1 MFTGI
6 VEERGRVAVAGDGH
20 LVVEARTVVRDSD
33 VGASVSVNGVCLT
46 VVERTDTSLRFDLSE
61 QSIERTC
68 LGDLR
73 PGDPVNLERPVTLVA
88 RLGGH
93 LVQGHVDGVGEV
105 TRVDADA
112 TGGARLSL
120 RVPAE
125 LARYVVERGSI
136 AIDGV
141 SLTIAAVDGE
151 EITVALI
158 PHTRAMTTLGL
169 AAPAASRGQ
178 LYTME
183 IGGTGRIWQIGT
195 DGAARQIGGASAYP
209 VVKDSTG
216 HALEAADFSD
226 AYVIARSSR
235 VVFNSPNHVQALAL
249 FTDLGFS
256 GEALLEDHIRD
267 RTGHLRDLMVLA
279 HHVGRNWSGMST
291 LGLAE
296 ELGQPTP

>member
-61 QSIERTC
+61 QTIERTC
-68 LGDLR
+68 LRNLR

-105 TRVDADA
+105 TRVDADT

-158 PHTRAMTTLGL
+158 PHTLAVTTLGL
-169 AAPAASRGQ
+169 AVP
-178 LYTME
+178 
-183 IGGTGRIWQIGT
+183 GRH
-195 DGAARQIGGASAYP
+195 
-209 VVKDSTG
+209 VNV
-216 HALEAADFSD
+216 EAD
-226 AYVIARSSR
+226 VIARYVERSMER
-235 VVFNSPNHVQALAL
+235 
-249 FTDLGFS
+249 S
-256 GEALLEDHIRD
+256 GR
-267 RTGHLRDLMVLA
+267 
-279 HHVGRNWSGMST
+279 
-291 LGLAE
+291 
-296 ELGQPTP
+296 

>member
-61 QSIERTC
+61 QTIERTC
-68 LGDLR
+68 LRNLR

-105 TRVDADA
+105 TRVDADT

-158 PHTRAMTTLGL
+158 PHTLAVTTLGF
-169 AAPAASRGQ
+169 AAP
-178 LYTME
+178 
-183 IGGTGRIWQIGT
+183 GRQ
-195 DGAARQIGGASAYP
+195 
-209 VVKDSTG
+209 VNV
-216 HALEAADFSD
+216 EAD
-226 AYVIARSSR
+226 VIARYVERSMER
-235 VVFNSPNHVQALAL
+235 
-249 FTDLGFS
+249 S
-256 GEALLEDHIRD
+256 GR
-267 RTGHLRDLMVLA
+267 
-279 HHVGRNWSGMST
+279 
-291 LGLAE
+291 
-296 ELGQPTP
+296 

>member
-46 VVERTDTSLRFDLSE
+46 VVERTDASLRFDLSE
-61 QSIERTC
+61 QTLERTC
-68 LGDLR
+68 LRDLR

-105 TRVDADA
+105 TRVDVDA
-112 TGGARLSL
+112 TGGARVSL

-141 SLTIAAVDGE
+141 SLTIAAVEGE

-158 PHTRAMTTLGL
+158 PHTLAVTTLGL
-169 AAPAASRGQ
+169 AAP
-178 LYTME
+178 
-183 IGGTGRIWQIGT
+183 GRQ
-195 DGAARQIGGASAYP
+195 
-209 VVKDSTG
+209 VNV
-216 HALEAADFSD
+216 EAD
-226 AYVIARSSR
+226 VIARYVERSMER
-235 VVFNSPNHVQALAL
+235 
-249 FTDLGFS
+249 S
-256 GEALLEDHIRD
+256 GR
-267 RTGHLRDLMVLA
+267 
-279 HHVGRNWSGMST
+279 
-291 LGLAE
+291 
-296 ELGQPTP
+296 

>member
-6 VEERGRVAVAGDGH
+6 VEERGRVAVARDGH

-61 QSIERTC
+61 QTIERTC
-68 LGDLR
+68 LRDLR

-105 TRVDADA
+105 TRVDVDA

-158 PHTRAMTTLGL
+158 PHTLAVTTLGL
-169 AAPAASRGQ
+169 AVP
-178 LYTME
+178 
-183 IGGTGRIWQIGT
+183 GRQ
-195 DGAARQIGGASAYP
+195 
-209 VVKDSTG
+209 VNV
-216 HALEAADFSD
+216 EAD
-226 AYVIARSSR
+226 VIARYVERSMER
-235 VVFNSPNHVQALAL
+235 
-249 FTDLGFS
+249 S
-256 GEALLEDHIRD
+256 GR
-267 RTGHLRDLMVLA
+267 
-279 HHVGRNWSGMST
+279 
-291 LGLAE
+291 
-296 ELGQPTP
+296 